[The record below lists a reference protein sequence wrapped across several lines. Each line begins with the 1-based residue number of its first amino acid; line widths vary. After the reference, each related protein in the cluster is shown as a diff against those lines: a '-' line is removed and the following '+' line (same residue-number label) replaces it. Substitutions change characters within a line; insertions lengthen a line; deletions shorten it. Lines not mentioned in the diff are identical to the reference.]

1 MSKIE
6 LMPKDAVV
14 IADLY
19 EQMLDEGKKASKV
32 LSAATSTVYALG
44 REIKRVRGDR
54 DDHEWI
60 KWLNLYVPKLPVG
73 RADYLVRVADR
84 ENQMQALFALGL
96 AETRKRKSNNKEEP
110 ELPNKAL
117 TGLVIG
123 FQQHKLDADGMKVF
137 VEQLGKLISSRL
149 GWHRVVRS
157 NGNWDNLHKSIWA
170 EFSLLIPRFDA
181 NRWPVSSFVFALT
194 DRKVSNRRIRAF
206 FEANDDAISLN
217 EDVLEWDGDNAD
229 LPTGWQSW
237 QQRENEA
244 G

>member
-14 IADLY
+14 IADLHRKMV
-19 EQMLDEGKKASKV
+19 EEGKQASDV
-32 LSAATSTVYALG
+32 LQAATATVYELG
-44 REIKRVRGDR
+44 RELKRVRGDR
-54 DDHEWI
+54 DDHEWS
-60 KWLNLYVPKLPVG
+60 KWLATYVPRLPAS
-73 RADYLVRVADR
+73 RAEYLVRVSQR
-84 ENQMQALFALGL
+84 ENQMQALFALGI
-96 AETRKRKSNNKEEP
+96 AETRKRRSNNKEEP
-110 ELPNKAL
+110 ETPNKVL
-117 TGLVIG
+117 TDLVIG
-123 FQQHKLDADGMKVF
+123 FQQHKLDADGVKAF
-137 VEQLGKLISSRL
+137 VEHLGRLISSRL
-149 GWHRVVRS
+149 GWHRVVRT
-157 NGNWDNLHKSIWA
+157 NGNWANLHESIWA
-170 EFSLLIPRFDA
+170 EFSLLLPRFDA

-194 DRKVSNRRIRAF
+194 DRKVSNRRIRTF